1 VSLVGSL
8 DRVLLPLDPLCVRLD
23 RCSMAEGKVLA
34 LLEQHNKPFN
44 VQTVSDFLATH
55 GVKKTACQKALDALA
70 EQGKI
75 NCKVC

>member
-1 VSLVGSL
+1 
-8 DRVLLPLDPLCVRLD
+8 
-23 RCSMAEGKVLA
+23 MAEGKVLA